1 LAARF
6 ADGYTVM
13 KKYQLLEGSTDLD
26 SLQLVDCAEPV
37 PADGQVLVRVHATS
51 LNYRDYAV
59 VTGNYFGGVLK
70 RDTVPL
76 SDGAGEVVA
85 VGRNVS
91 RFKPGDR
98 VIATFFQVWTD
109 GVPDRASFTALGSPA
124 DGMLAEYVVLDQ
136 EGLVRCPDHL
146 DFDEAATLPCAG
158 VTAWNALAVSG
169 RLRPGDT
176 VLALGT
182 GGVSIFALQF
192 ARMSG
197 ARVIITSSSDEK
209 LERATKLGAT
219 ATVNYATMPDWHEEV
234 LRLTDGRGVD
244 HVVEVGGPGTLSR
257 SMQSVGFRGRIS
269 LIGVVAGREGDTNPH
284 PLMMKNATLC
294 GIFVGS
300 RAMFEQMNAALAANR
315 VRPVV
320 DRVFPFSEAAAAYDY
335 QRSGKHFG
343 KVVIRVSE

>member
-1 LAARF
+1 
-6 ADGYTVM
+6 M
-13 KKYQLLEGSTDLD
+13 KKYQLLEGSTDLG
-26 SLQLVDCAEPV
+26 SLKLVEGVEPE

-98 VIATFFQVWTD
+98 VIATFFQVWID
-109 GVPDRASFTALGSPA
+109 GVPDRSSFNALGSPA

-146 DFDEAATLPCAG
+146 GYEEAATLPCAG
-158 VTAWNALAVSG
+158 VTTWNALAVSG

-209 LERATKLGAT
+209 LERAAKLGAT
-219 ATVNYATMPDWHEEV
+219 GTVNYVRTPDWHEEV
-234 LRLTDGRGVD
+234 LRLTDGKGVD
-244 HVVEVGGPGTLSR
+244 HVVEVGGPGTLAR

-284 PLMMKNATLC
+284 PLMMKNATMC

-300 RAMFEQMNAALAANR
+300 RAMFEQMNAAISANR
-315 VRPVV
+315 MRPVV
-320 DRVFPFSEAAAAYDY
+320 DRVFPFEDAAAAYDY
-335 QRSGKHFG
+335 QRAGKHFG
-343 KVVIRVSE
+343 KVVIRVSG

>member
-1 LAARF
+1 
-6 ADGYTVM
+6 M
-13 KKYQLLEGSTDLD
+13 KKYQLLEGSTDLS
-26 SLQLVDCAEPV
+26 SLQLVERAEPE

-59 VTGNYFGGVLK
+59 VTGNYFGGILK

-85 VGRNVS
+85 VGQNVS

-98 VIATFFQVWTD
+98 VIATFFQVWVD
-109 GVPDRASFTALGSPA
+109 GVPDRSSFNALGSPA

-146 DFDEAATLPCAG
+146 RYEEAATLPCAG

-169 RLRPGDT
+169 RVQPGDT

-197 ARVIITSSSDEK
+197 ARVIITSSSDDK
-209 LERATKLGAT
+209 LERATNLGA
-219 ATVNYATMPDWHEEV
+219 AGTVNYTKTPDWHEEV
-234 LRLTDGRGVD
+234 LRLTEGRGVE

-269 LIGVVAGREGDTNPH
+269 LIGVVAGREGD
-284 PLMMKNATLC
+284 PLMMKNASMC

-300 RAMFEQMNAALAANR
+300 RAMFEQMNAAISVNR
-315 VRPVV
+315 MRPVV
-320 DRVFPFSEAAAAYDY
+320 DRVFPFAEAAAAYDY
-335 QRSGKHFG
+335 QRAGKHFG
-343 KVVIRVSE
+343 KVVIRVAD